1 MKGLLMVAMFVFS
14 ACAPNRAILQ
24 DNRAESGVAEPTPTA
39 IPEPARKLTVAELMD
54 RVANAPPDAYLYP
67 CTLNAF
73 SPDDRANLKRLRD
86 TWMSKEQDSRYLIS
100 PSTGCICPGA
110 CVLAVEDTQAPAPK
124 NSSLI
129 VIDDLSKNNYSWLAR
144 DLDMTNA
151 SLTWTGTIPA
161 IDFSAGVG
169 KSAAKKC
176 LVEFDKA
183 QKKYSTNCTDP
194 AGKRLSPL

>member
-1 MKGLLMVAMFVFS
+1 MVAMFMFA

-24 DNRAESGVAEPTPTA
+24 DNRAESGVVQPTPTA
-39 IPEPARKLTVAELMD
+39 IPEPAKKLTVAELMD

-73 SPDDRANLKRLRD
+73 SADDRTNLKKLRD
-86 TWMSKEQDSRYLIS
+86 TWASKEHDSRYLIS
-100 PSTGCICPGA
+100 PSTGCICPGT

-129 VIDDLSKNNYSWLAR
+129 VIDLSKNNYSWLAR
-144 DLDMTNA
+144 DLDMTKA
-151 SLTWTGTIPA
+151 SLTWTGTTPA
-161 IDFSAGVG
+161 IDFSAGGG
-169 KSAAKKC
+169 KSAEKKC

-183 QKKYSTNCTDP
+183 QKKYSTTCSDP
-194 AGKRLSPL
+194 AGRRLPPL